1 MIRYKKKNLFNLF
14 YKKKKRM
21 SFTEILNRIEY
32 LIHLIEMMIKLYHE
46 ANEEPSDED
55 ITHD

>member
-1 MIRYKKKNLFNLF
+1 
-14 YKKKKRM
+14 M

-46 ANEEPSDED
+46 ANEEQSDED
-55 ITHD
+55 TTVVADCSRGSERDGGGG